1 MAWNPETSSWEL
13 PPTNNITTPP
23 PELFQPET
31 PPEGVCANTAKPGDL
46 ISIAYPNETQVI
58 YTIVGDV
65 EIYSEADVRSM
76 EWDAWGRITFS
87 DHWWYPQTMDIPFI
101 ERKIYS
107 PPVLQIPMPSG
118 VTPDMVTDNMIACG
132 STIEATAGL
141 ACAIAS
147 ETDFKGIKKR
157 TCYHEDNT
165 VEAESAWA
173 GIEWP
178 ESIDVVT
185 RKTRKILSVYLLT
198 ITFPFALEKD
208 EPPCVPVFASLALLS
223 LLMSA
228 SGSGVAGAHIRRKHV
243 SFE

>member
-23 PELFQPET
+23 PELFPPET

-76 EWDAWGRITFS
+76 EWDAWGRIIFS
-87 DHWWYPQTMDIPFI
+87 DHWWYPQTMDSAVFD
-101 ERKIYS
+101 RKIYS

-118 VTPDMVTDNMIACG
+118 VTPDMVTDNMISCG
-132 STIEATAGL
+132 NIEATAGL

-185 RKTRKILSVYLLT
+185 SKTRKILSVYLLT